1 MDMNLLMEEI
11 REQRKD
17 TKGLNLALSQTALQV
32 ERLTNKV
39 DQVHKDL
46 SSIGD
51 LLERITKIELSYE
64 GLKTKVAIYSAA
76 IGATAS
82 LLLAWGFSIVSGLLG
97 A

>member
-17 TKGLNLALSQTALQV
+17 TKGLNVALAQTALQV

-39 DQVHKDL
+39 EQVHKDL

-51 LLERITKIELSYE
+51 LLERITKMELAYE
-64 GLKTKVAIYSAA
+64 GLKTKVAIYSAG
-76 IGATAS
+76 IGAVAGS
-82 LLLAWGFSIVSGLLG
+82 VLAWAMTL